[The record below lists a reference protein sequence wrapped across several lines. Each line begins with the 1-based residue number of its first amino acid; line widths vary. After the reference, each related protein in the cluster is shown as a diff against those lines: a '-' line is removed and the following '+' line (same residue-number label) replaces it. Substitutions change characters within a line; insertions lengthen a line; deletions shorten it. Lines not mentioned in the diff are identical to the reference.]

1 MDTSIVWFCVGVAIF
16 ICIFSLFIQLR
27 NDILRM
33 NKKLDKIAK
42 HIGLD
47 TSDECNDEEF
57 KKLIL
62 EGKKIEA
69 IKRYR
74 ALTGEGLKEASDYVN
89 SIFIKNEKV

>member
-1 MDTSIVWFCVGVAIF
+1 MDTNIVWFCVGVAIF
-16 ICIFSLFIQLR
+16 TCLFIQLR
-27 NDILRM
+27 NDISRM

-42 HIGLD
+42 HIGVD
-47 TSDECNDEEF
+47 TSGECNDEEL

-89 SIFIKNEKV
+89 SIVIKNEKV